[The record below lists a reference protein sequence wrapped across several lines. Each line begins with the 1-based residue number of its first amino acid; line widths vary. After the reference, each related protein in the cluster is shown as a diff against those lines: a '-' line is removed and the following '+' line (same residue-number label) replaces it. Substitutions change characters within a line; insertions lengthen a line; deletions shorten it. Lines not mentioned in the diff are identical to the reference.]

1 MGVMAAEPKQQ
12 RAWEELPRVP
22 EPLGNLRD
30 LRDRIDTGHHKAEII
45 NGELIVSQ
53 VAVFWH
59 ERVCQW
65 LLLRFLE
72 ACTANGW
79 FGDSAGEIELPP
91 TGDLV
96 EPDFM
101 ILRDASTVP
110 DLEWTRPLDHVL
122 LAAEVISASS
132 IERDRKVKP
141 QACALAGIPLY
152 LLVDRFTKPVTISLY
167 SEPGKDGYADVTTVT
182 AGEKLRL
189 PPRSTSRSTPHPCRS
204 PPDVRQPAAQGRKAR
219 TVRCGQIASILMGII
234 DMIAGRCHPQA

>member
-45 NGELIVSQ
+45 NGELIVSP

-91 TGDLV
+91 TGDLI

-189 PPRSTSRSTPHPCRS
+189 PAPFNLTLDTSSLPL
-204 PPDVRQPAAQGRKAR
+204 PA
-219 TVRCGQIASILMGII
+219 
-234 DMIAGRCHPQA
+234 